1 MPVGISPVEPVG
13 TIVAYAG
20 DPATA
25 NPSLEDQGWM
35 VCDGRTRY
43 AGVDNSLFAAIGR
56 NFGGSQSD
64 GTFNIPNLAGMFLR
78 GLSPAATTRDPDGA
92 ARTALMKGGNT
103 GYAVGSQQGYGTA
116 SPQSAFTVSYR
127 TANYTN
133 CHAGA
138 GVDCAK
144 TGSGNNTAS
153 VTGGDK
159 ETRPENKYAFFIIKY
174 LEFTASHDYVELPI
188 GAVVPFAGVDPTLI
202 KASFIL
208 CNGSPY
214 DQTQPQYQAL
224 FAALGAAH
232 GMATNGNAILPDYR
246 GYFLRGVDASGN
258 VDKNAS
264 TRSAPYPTNPQSP
277 GNAGAKIGSEQQ
289 YSTAVPSS
297 GNLQATIPKVVD
309 GVNGKRN
316 ELQTWTVSK
325 WNAGNRTINLNG
337 GDLES
342 RPVNMA
348 VDWYVRFQ

>member
-13 TIVAYAG
+13 TIIAYAG
-20 DPATA
+20 DPSAA

-35 VCDGRTRY
+35 VCDGRTLY
-43 AGVDNSLFAAIGR
+43 SGVDKSLFDAIGN
-56 NFGGSQSD
+56 NFGGNPSA
-64 GTFNIPNLAGMFLR
+64 GTFNIPNLVGQFLR
-78 GLSPAATTRDPDGA
+78 GLSPAPTTRDPDGA
-92 ARTALMKGGNT
+92 SRTALAVGGNT
-103 GYAVGSQQGYGTA
+103 GNKVGSLQGYGTA
-116 SPQSAFTVSYR
+116 SPQNAFTVSYR
-127 TANYTN
+127 TAYYTN

-144 TGSGNNTAS
+144 TGSGSNTAS

-159 ETRPENKYAFFIIKY
+159 ETRPENKYVYFLIKY

-188 GAVVPFAGVDPTLI
+188 GAVVPFAGVGPTLI
-202 KASFIL
+202 KTNFIL

-224 FAALGAAH
+224 FAALGNAH
-232 GMATNGNAILPDYR
+232 GTATNGNAILPDYR
-246 GYFLRGVDASGN
+246 GYFLRGVDASGT

-264 TRSAPYPTNPQSP
+264 TRSAPYPANPQSP
-277 GNAGAKIGSEQQ
+277 GNSGAKIGSEQG
-289 YSTAVPSS
+289 YSTAIPSS
-297 GNLQATIPKVVD
+297 GNLKASINKVVD

-316 ELQTWTVSK
+316 ELQSWTVSK
-325 WNAGNRTINLNG
+325 WNAGNTTIKLNG